1 MGMAHSLSGIK
12 ILANVKKY
20 VICFTET
27 GCLFMFGKPVSR
39 TRLGP
44 SQMIASTETQTDGG
58 VWGLLLGMKCGVG
71 FRVGCGETPPMEPRG
86 DNSA

>member
-1 MGMAHSLSGIK
+1 MAHSLSGIK
-12 ILANVKKY
+12 TLANVKKC

-44 SQMIASTETQTDGG
+44 SQMIASMETQTDGG
-58 VWGLLLGMKCGVG
+58 GLGAPPWNEVRGGNSCGLRRDPTYG
-71 FRVGCGETPPMEPRG
+71 APG
-86 DNSA
+86 